1 MEIIDIID
9 INGRLTGKSCS
20 RKDAH
25 KYGLLHQA
33 SGVIILSKLNGGGD
47 GILSQQR
54 SYKKEKNAGLW
65 DMSASGHIE
74 SGESPLNSLI
84 REIKEEIGIEIDK
97 EKLHLLG
104 KFWRNEI
111 YREDFIENELD
122 YIYIACLDID
132 LTKIKIQ
139 EEEVENISLISINK
153 FKNMID
159 SGEVVKREE
168 VWKSLFNYIQNN
180 VENKN
185 CS

>member
-1 MEIIDIID
+1 
-9 INGRLTGKSCS
+9 
-20 RKDAH
+20 
-25 KYGLLHQA
+25 
-33 SGVIILSKLNGGGD
+33 
-47 GILSQQR
+47 
-54 SYKKEKNAGLW
+54 
-65 DMSASGHIE
+65 MSASGHIE